1 MDNKQSFVLT
11 GSNGKEII
19 GDITYSATKSNLVA
33 LFVHGFKGFKDWGTH
48 NIVAKYF
55 AAHGINYVKFNFS
68 YSGVVAADLTDV
80 TDMDLFA
87 SNTPSKELFDLA
99 VVIKHVSEVFPN
111 PNITLIGHSRGG
123 GISIL
128 EAARKNTPVNK
139 LITWAA
145 ISSFDSLWKKEQE
158 PQWREKGIIEVYNAR
173 TKENMPLNV
182 ELLDDVTQHAEQLDI
197 LKAAK
202 TLRLPWLII
211 HGDEDVNV
219 SISVGREFKKNNPA
233 ASFIKIDRTNH
244 VFGASHPY
252 HGDQLPGALQKVCE
266 ASVKFIRKRSGN
278 DA

>member
-1 MDNKQSFVLT
+1 MDDQQSFVLT

-19 GDITYSATKSNLVA
+19 GDITYSAANSNLVA

-48 NIVAKYF
+48 NMVAKYF
-55 AAHGINYVKFNFS
+55 AAQGINYVKFNFS
-68 YSGVVAADLTDV
+68 YSGVLATDLSDV
-80 TDMDLFA
+80 TDLDLFA
-87 SNTPSKELFDLA
+87 SNTPSKELFDLDI
-99 VVIKHVSEVFPN
+99 VIKYVREIFPDAA
-111 PNITLIGHSRGG
+111 ITLIGHSRGG

-128 EAARKNTPVNK
+128 KAAKNNAVHK

-158 PQWREKGIIEVYNAR
+158 LQWREKGMIEVYNAR

-182 ELLDDVTQHAEQLDI
+182 ELLDDVTQHSEELNI

-202 TLRLPWLII
+202 MINLPWLII
-211 HGDEDVNV
+211 HGDEDLNV
-219 SISVGREFKKNNPA
+219 SIAVGREFKKNNSA
-233 ASFIKIDRTNH
+233 ASFIKIDGANH
-244 VFGASHPY
+244 VFGASHPFNDKQLP
-252 HGDQLPGALQKVCE
+252 DQLLKVCE